1 MEVKKAPRP
10 NKKREK
16 LNSSNRIGKDKVLDL
31 LKKKQMESLR
41 KTMDGDEN

>member
-1 MEVKKAPRP
+1 MKKKLHDLT
-10 NKKREK
+10 KKEK